1 MALILTED
9 AGSLLAEDGGD
20 LLDESTGVSVID
32 WWPAVYATPAG
43 YGTFPPGAPSLQVPL
58 GNSGTPGNWLFAF
71 CSWRTPPGVQTTV
84 AVGDDSFN
92 EQPGCNV
99 WEPLGAPAGTSPL
112 PGNTAGSI
120 WYCRNALVAQ
130 NVYVSPDGLVTSMAC
145 LVIEVSGLPPWATLA
160 AIGTG
165 YSPSSA
171 TGPSLS
177 ASPAA
182 SALLLT
188 LAVTDNDSLTV
199 TGPGAGWT
207 ALTPVIATDGAN
219 HNADCVLTPAWQVT
233 SSPVT
238 SSWSSSGS
246 QDTAAVLGG
255 VLVTGDTPVPP
266 SQTWPYIQF
275 QAGFGAGAQT
285 PWDQVGWTD
294 LTPRFRSGSA
304 QRGKQYELDAIQAGT
319 MNLMLSNND
328 GALNPGNA
336 ASPYFPQVQA
346 NTPARL
352 LATWPPPPDAG
363 ARTYSVWR
371 GFIERWPSS
380 LTPARYQVTNTT
392 GTDVYALLTTLM
404 RSLPRAEILVDVPY
418 AYWTCSDAAGSTTG
432 ANLAKGNSQALQ
444 QVQSKYGS
452 GGAAA
457 SFGVSIPYLAGD
469 PSCTGWQQAS
479 VPAAD
484 TQGWCLYYQDTA
496 LPAISN
502 GITLEGEFA
511 PAVTQ
516 PSGKTVV
523 LIGVRNAAGSVLTV
537 QVSPAGILQLSVRD
551 RLTGAST
558 TTNISTA
565 SMLTGIPVHVAIAFN
580 TSSWTLYVDGGAVR
594 TVTGSCNLAASGYW
608 LCAGGLAD
616 RAGAGNFANVT
627 IAHLAVYG
635 YLVPQARIASHW
647 YAAVTA
653 MAGQDTSGARMDRL
667 LGDGGTA
674 CPRIM
679 PDGNDLFTGAMDI
692 SGQAVSQNV
701 VNVAESDSAWLMV
714 NSAGYLALQDRR
726 AGYNLPVQ
734 WTFGE
739 LQGSG
744 EYAYLGDIATDCDPS
759 QAFNDNTLSQLAAP
773 AVSSTTLQVLSA
785 IGATSLTVISAAA
798 VTVGQVLILD
808 PGTILGE
815 LVTVSAVSG
824 NVLTV
829 TACAYGHGAGSVV
842 QVITTSTT
850 GVTITASWQAS
861 IDAYGDQTLQ
871 QTSYLVDP
879 DAITDQIWWI
889 TNTTGIPVNRIANM
903 TLDPAANPA
912 LWPVV
917 LGLETGQVVQV
928 NRRLQGTL
936 LVMSGQFQV
945 MSVAH
950 NPGPRTWTTKVALL
964 PYPGQVLACDDP
976 HYGVPGAGMVIG
988 W

>member
-1 MALILTED
+1 MALIL
-9 AGSLLAEDGGD
+9 GEDGG
-20 LLDESTGVSVID
+20 LLLTEAGGDVLGEGAGTVTVTGS
-32 WWPAVYATPAG
+32 WPGQWAAGSG
-43 YGTFPPGAPSLQVPL
+43 YGSFPPAAMSLRVPVT
-58 GNSGTPGNWLFAF
+58 NTGTGGNWLFAL
-71 CSWRTPPGVQTTV
+71 CAWRTPPGVQTTV

-112 PGNTAGSI
+112 PGIAAGSI
-120 WYCRNALVAQ
+120 WYCRNALPAR
-130 NVYVSPDGLVTSMAC
+130 NVYVSPDGLITSMAV
-145 LVIEVSGLPPWATLA
+145 LVIEVSGLSPQATLA
-160 AIGTG
+160 AIATG
-165 YSPSSA
+165 YVPASA

-177 ASPAA
+177 GSPSAS
-182 SALLLT
+182 SLMLT
-188 LAVTDNDSLTV
+188 LAATDNDTLTV

-207 ALTPVIATDGAN
+207 ALTRVVASDATDHA
-219 HNADCVLTPAWQVT
+219 ADIVLTPAYQVT

-238 SSWSSSGS
+238 ASWSSSS
-246 QDTAAVLGG
+246 AQDTAAILGG

-275 QAGFGAGAQT
+275 QAGFGSGAHT

-336 ASPYFPQVQA
+336 ASPYFPQVQV

-352 LATWPPPPDAG
+352 LATWPPPPDPG
-363 ARTYSVWR
+363 SRTYSVWR

-404 RSLPRAEILVDVPY
+404 QSLPRAEILVDVPY
-418 AYWTCSDAAGSTTG
+418 AYWPLSDAAGSGTG
-432 ANLAKGNSQALQ
+432 ANHAKGNSQALQ

-484 TQGWCLYYQDTA
+484 TQGWCLYYQDTG

-511 PAVTQ
+511 AAVAQ
-516 PSGKTVV
+516 PTGKTVV

-551 RLTGAST
+551 RLTGTAT
-558 TTNISTA
+558 VTNISTA
-565 SMLTGIPVHVAIAFN
+565 GMLTGIPVHVAVSF
-580 TSSWTLYVDGGAVR
+580 TQSSWTLYLDGGALR

-608 LCAGGLAD
+608 LCYGGLAD
-616 RAGAGNFANVT
+616 RAGASNFANVT

-635 YLVPQARIASHW
+635 YLVSQARIASHW

-653 MAGQDTSGARMDRL
+653 MAGQDTSGARADRL

-679 PDGNDLFTGAMDI
+679 PGGNDLFTGAVDI
-692 SGQAVSQNV
+692 SGQAVSQNI
-701 VNVAESDSAWLMV
+701 VNIAESDSAWLMV

-739 LQGSG
+739 LQG

-773 AVSSTTLQVLSA
+773 SVSSTTLQVLSG

-808 PGTILGE
+808 PGTSVGE
-815 LVTVSAVSG
+815 LVAVSAVAG

-829 TACAYGHGAGSVV
+829 TACAYAHAANATVT
-842 QVITTSTT
+842 VITTSTT
-850 GVTITASWQAS
+850 GVTVTASWQAS

-879 DAITDQIWWI
+879 AAITDQVWWI

-917 LGLETGQVVQV
+917 LGLETGQVVAV

-945 MSVAH
+945 MSVGH
-950 NPGPRTWTTKVALL
+950 NPGPRTWQTKVALV
-964 PYPGQVLACDDP
+964 PYPGRVLACDDP
-976 HYGVPGAGMVIG
+976 VYGLPGQQNSIG